1 MGTMTDMDLS
11 ALWVT
16 LRLASMTVVVLLI
29 VGTPL
34 AWWLAH
40 TRSRFRPI
48 VEAVVAL
55 PIVLPPTVLGF
66 YILVALGPYGP
77 LGRLMNLTLAF
88 TFTGLVIASVFYSM
102 PFVIQP
108 LQGAFEAAGKA
119 PLEAAW
125 SLRASKLDAFLTVI
139 SPIALRGYISAI
151 VLGFAHTMGE
161 FGVVLMVNTINVTIQ
176 NSVPDALRGRVMA
189 LYVTVFAGSAP
200 IGGLFAG
207 ALAEAFGAPFAFSF
221 GAALATGVLALVAWQ
236 LRSVKQPPLQHATA
250 AETVDEDLPTPRAA

>member
-1 MGTMTDMDLS
+1 MGALTELDLS
-11 ALWVT
+11 ALWVSM
-16 LRLASMTVVVLLI
+16 RLATMTVIILLL

-40 TRSRFRPI
+40 TKSRFRPI
-48 VEAVVAL
+48 IEAMVAL

-77 LGRLMNLTLAF
+77 LGHLAHLSLAF

-108 LQGAFEAAGKA
+108 LQSAFEAVGKA

-125 SLRASKLDAFLTVI
+125 SLRASQWDAFLTVI

-161 FGVVLMVNTINVTIQ
+161 FGVVLMVGGSIPGQTRVLSTTIFEHVE
-176 NSVPDALRGRVMA
+176 VMEYA
-189 LYVTVFAGSAP
+189 QAHAISAFM
-200 IGGLFAG
+200 LT
-207 ALAEAFGAPFAFSF
+207 FSF
-221 GAALATGVLALVAWQ
+221 LVLLAVYMTNRRFPIHV
-236 LRSVKQPPLQHATA
+236 S
-250 AETVDEDLPTPRAA
+250 

>member
-1 MGTMTDMDLS
+1 MGALTDLDFS
-11 ALWVT
+11 ALWVSV
-16 LRLASMTVVVLLI
+16 RLATMTVIVLLI

-40 TRSRFRPI
+40 TRVRWRPI
-48 VEAVVAL
+48 VEAAIAL

-66 YILVALGPYGP
+66 YILVALGPHGP
-77 LGRLMNLTLAF
+77 LGQLANLSLAF

-108 LQGAFEAAGKA
+108 LQGAFEAVGKA

-125 SLRASKLDAFLTVI
+125 SLRASPWDAFLTVI

-161 FGVVLMVNTINVTIQ
+161 FGVVLMVGGSIPGQTRVLSTTIFEHVEAMEYGQAHTIAA
-176 NSVPDALRGRVMA
+176 VL
-189 LYVTVFAGSAP
+189 L
-200 IGGLFAG
+200 I
-207 ALAEAFGAPFAFSF
+207 FSF
-221 GAALATGVLALVAWQ
+221 LVLLAVYVVN
-236 LRSVKQPPLQHATA
+236 RRFPIHVS
-250 AETVDEDLPTPRAA
+250 

>member
-1 MGTMTDMDLS
+1 MGALAELDFS
-11 ALWVT
+11 ALWVSI
-16 LRLASMTVVVLLI
+16 RLATMTVIVLLI

-40 TRSRFRPI
+40 TKSRVRPI
-48 VEAVVAL
+48 VEAAVAL

-77 LGRLMNLTLAF
+77 LGRLADLSLAF

-108 LQGAFEAAGKA
+108 LQSAFEAVGKG

-125 SLRASKLDAFLTVI
+125 SLRASKWDAFLTVI

-161 FGVVLMVNTINVTIQ
+161 FGVVLMVGGSIPGQT
-176 NSVPDALRGRVMA
+176 RV
-189 LYVTVFAGSAP
+189 LSTTVFEHVELMEYAQAHAVSAFML
-200 IGGLFAG
+200 I
-207 ALAEAFGAPFAFSF
+207 FSF
-221 GAALATGVLALVAWQ
+221 LVLL
-236 LRSVKQPPLQHATA
+236 
-250 AETVDEDLPTPRAA
+250 TVYIVNRRFPIHVS